1 MLSHA
6 RSEMKLFKNLAY
18 DEKSYRSL
26 TLSWFKHSPL
36 NEVLKFLSSHNVK
49 VIITTD
55 HGTVRVDKPIKIVGD
70 NNTNTNLRFKKG
82 KNLNFNNDDL
92 FVCKDPKNFMLP
104 QENISTSYVF
114 SRENQYLIY
123 PQDYYYYA
131 KNFKDS
137 FQHGGISLEE
147 MIIPFIELESKYS

>member
-1 MLSHA
+1 MT
-6 RSEMKLFKNLAY
+6 N
-18 DEKSYRSL
+18 
-26 TLSWFKHSPL
+26 L

-55 HGTVRVDKPIKIVGD
+55 HGTVRVDKPIKVVGD
-70 NNTNTNLRFKKG
+70 KNTNTNLRFKKG

-92 FVCKDPKNFMLP
+92 FVCTDPKKFMLP

-123 PQDYYYYA
+123 PKDYNYYA

>member
-1 MLSHA
+1 M
-6 RSEMKLFKNLAY
+6 
-18 DEKSYRSL
+18 
-26 TLSWFKHSPL
+26 
-36 NEVLKFLSSHNVK
+36 K

-55 HGTVRVDKPIKIVGD
+55 HGTVRVDKPIKVVGD
-70 NNTNTNLRFKKG
+70 KNTNTNLRFKKG

-92 FVCKDPKNFMLP
+92 FVCMDPKNFMLP

-123 PQDYYYYA
+123 PQDYNYHA

-147 MIIPFIELESKYS
+147 MIIPFIELESKYN